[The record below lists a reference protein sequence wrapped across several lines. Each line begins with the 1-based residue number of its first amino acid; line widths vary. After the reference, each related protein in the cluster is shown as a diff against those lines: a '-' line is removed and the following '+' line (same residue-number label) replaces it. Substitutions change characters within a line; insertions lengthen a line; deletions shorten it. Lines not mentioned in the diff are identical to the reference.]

1 MKRILIISV
10 IVLISCNTSK
20 NITTGTYQK
29 KGVDFLHSLKLNDTD
44 NSFVLTKKYFEV
56 NSSCTGKWLQ
66 KGDTIFLKCNEE
78 KDIAILLSSG
88 YMNKREYKVTIK
100 NRNKLKLNNVVL
112 KRKQ

>member
-1 MKRILIISV
+1 MN
-10 IVLISCNTSK
+10 NTDS
-20 NITTGTYQK
+20 T
-29 KGVDFLHSLKLNDTD
+29 
-44 NSFVLTKKYFEV
+44 FVLTKKYFEV

-88 YMNKREYKVTIK
+88 YMNKREYEVVIK
-100 NRNKLKLNNVVL
+100 TRNKLKLNNVVL